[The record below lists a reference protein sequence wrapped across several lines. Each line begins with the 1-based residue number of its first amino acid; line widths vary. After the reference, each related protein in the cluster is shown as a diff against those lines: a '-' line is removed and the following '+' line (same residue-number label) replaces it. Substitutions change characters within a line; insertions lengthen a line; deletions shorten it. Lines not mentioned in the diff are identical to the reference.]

1 MTDSVSADNQAKKQ
15 AIKWE
20 QKVSKTCLIM
30 STLFLS
36 SYLPSCKLIY
46 ITNLTSSC
54 SCHFL
59 HWARGEMGPY
69 VYAWCFE
76 NIRKAIFKLLL
87 CCRNYPSGRIPRVS
101 PASNQ
106 EGPLLPYRSGDAL
119 FISPS
124 AIEFLTIKKI
134 SKHGDTCQVAGDIP
148 GSSLFLCAEN
158 AE

>member
-1 MTDSVSADNQAKKQ
+1 MTDSVSADNQTKKQ

-30 STLFLS
+30 LTLFLS

-46 ITNLTSSC
+46 ITNLSSSC
-54 SCHFL
+54 SCHFQTYVL
-59 HWARGEMGPY
+59 ILAYSGEVGPY

-106 EGPLLPYRSGDAL
+106 EGP
-119 FISPS
+119 S
-124 AIEFLTIKKI
+124 ASIEKRGRFVHFTLSMK
-134 SKHGDTCQVAGDIP
+134 
-148 GSSLFLCAEN
+148 
-158 AE
+158 